1 VPPATAQLRE
11 VFVFGAATGATP
23 FTALLDEVPPA
34 PSPAMSADDRAVLLY
49 SSGTTGLLRQWCSA
63 TAT

>member
-1 VPPATAQLRE
+1 